1 MTWEDIHGRKYDSI
15 DRCIYCGS
23 DGSSGGLR
31 DEQIVP
37 YSLGGIAAL
46 RKASCRACE
55 AITSRVELYLVRA
68 FVGGVALAGM
78 FEQATRFRPSRE

>member
-1 MTWEDIHGRKYDSI
+1 VTWEDIQGGKYDSI

-37 YSLGGIAAL
+37 YSLGGLVAL
-46 RKASCRACE
+46 RRASRAP
-55 AITSRVELYLVRA
+55 A
-68 FVGGVALAGM
+68 
-78 FEQATRFRPSRE
+78 RPSPVASSCISYGRLWAV